1 MTDDIDK
8 IFEQAYVPEWIN
20 KFGSQHEEWKNS
32 LPIPRIEPTI
42 PDNDPDNFPYHVRTS
57 RRDGVFVATKEEA
70 VKLYLKYLLKFD
82 D

>member
-20 KFGSQHEEWKNS
+20 KFGPQHEEWKNS
-32 LPIPRIEPTI
+32 LPIPRIEPTVPGNI
-42 PDNDPDNFPYHVRTS
+42 PELPYHVRTS
-57 RRDGVFVATKEEA
+57 RDDGVFVATKEEA
-70 VKLYLKYLLKFD
+70 VKLYLKHLLKFD